1 MNKRLL
7 YLLGTTLALFLVA
20 QVLSWWVSRPG
31 LPHYADKISQ
41 YLQLQEAKV
50 QRYFQNED
58 FFLELHGGPSRN
70 YRPLKPASFALLE
83 EMAKEE
89 FAVYLFES
97 DSIIAWNHNSI
108 QIPEK
113 WLPSQ
118 LNGAGP
124 IFASSRSGFFSLYY
138 KDIALP
144 QDTLTIL
151 AAVPIK
157 KLYPL
162 ESPYLSSGF
171 TADLLMPSTIELSS
185 GEGVPVKN
193 SQGQV
198 FCFVKS
204 NDRLIDPVRQ
214 IWVLSAFALAFLLLS
229 FSFNKVAII
238 IGRKYHFLYG
248 LAFVLLTALGIR
260 HAILRLLFGQE
271 SIWNLFTANL
281 AFEGWNKSLIDL
293 LISSLLVFWATSF
306 FHREFVT
313 FYRAPAEAWKRWGL
327 ASLGYLLVLTA
338 LTLTNF
344 QFKFLVLDSGLQFDF
359 QTIFNLD
366 VSSFASICSLLLFLI
381 SLFIFS
387 HRVMLSVLT
396 LRLNRK
402 ERFRIALASM
412 LISLPVLSSLQLSF
426 HPFMLCLIGLI
437 FILGLELFIESNVS
451 SLTWL
456 VFWLFLCAVYAAG
469 LLYKY
474 KLEKDSK
481 TQLSYAMALA
491 DPSDKIAEHQMAQ
504 LGLELTQDT
513 SLISDLHMQA
523 IDTLFEHPDWQQVVD
538 KRIIEKN
545 YLFNNY
551 QYNFH
556 VFPTGTK
563 RPPISADEAS
573 AIFDLYQDKR
583 ASLSTEFPK
592 LHLVP
597 SYDNVAN
604 YFYADT
610 LYLDPDSVAVTCIL
624 SFKFKA
630 PAPSKVYTE
639 LLLDA
644 PYKGLKELSTYD
656 YVVFQGRRTVFFNGD
671 PTESLL
677 LQAQKLAPNTVGTDF
692 SSTRS
697 DIYYKGNYNL
707 SVVIGKPV
715 GGYTKPW
722 SLFSFLFAL
731 FILMVLVIAFFDF
744 LFPSLPPGLGFRLR
758 GRQSL
763 RNRIQLAVIALVLG
777 SFLIIGIVTVTFFSQ
792 SSDTYHSSR
801 LNRKVNAIQQ
811 DIQRDLAKYS
821 QNWPKNFDLSGLV
834 GSTSN
839 IHNMD
844 INYFDLE
851 GRLLSSSTRFIFD
864 RNIVAP
870 LMNPIALKA
879 LKQPTVTSF
888 FLDEQIG
895 NLGYRTA
902 YVTLRNGQ
910 REIVAYL
917 GLPYYSEGRNLRTDL
932 YDFMGTLLNVYV
944 LLLLVAGVIAIV
956 VANSVTDPIAKIGE
970 KLSRFELGQSEP
982 LEWKNKD
989 EIGQLIAEYNQMIRK
1004 LEESTAKLKQ
1014 SEREGAWREMAKQV
1028 AHEIKNPLTPMKLS
1042 IQHLMRVQQTQPERA
1057 AEMMDKMAGNLIEQI
1072 ENLSRIASEFSNF
1085 AKMPKANRQILTLNE
1100 VINSVYQIFR
1110 ETPDGSNI
1118 LYMELPDAPIE
1129 VFADK
1134 GQVIQVLNNLIKNAI
1149 QAIPDDR
1156 QGKIMLR
1163 LIQQEDVATILVEDN
1178 GSGIPQNMIE
1188 KVFSP
1193 NFTTKTSGMGLGLA
1207 ISKNII
1213 DATGG
1218 QIYFKTKADQGTTF
1232 YIELPIYKE

>member
-7 YLLGTTLALFLVA
+7 YLLGTTLTLFIIA
-20 QVLSWWVSRPG
+20 QLLSWWVSRPG
-31 LPHYADKISQ
+31 LPHYAEKIGQ
-41 YLQLQEAKV
+41 YLQAQEGKL
-50 QRYFQNED
+50 QRYFQNEA
-58 FFLELHGGPSRN
+58 FFADLYGGPNRKFHTIS
-70 YRPLKPASFALLE
+70 PESFALLE

-89 FAVYLFES
+89 FAVYLFQG
-97 DSIIAWNHNSI
+97 DSIIAWNHNRI
-108 QIPEK
+108 RLPDK

-118 LNGAGP
+118 LHAEGP

-138 KDIALP
+138 KDLAHAG
-144 QDTLTIL
+144 DTLTLL
-151 AAVPIK
+151 AAIPIK
-157 KLYPL
+157 KVFPL

-171 TADLLMPSTIELSS
+171 TADLLMPAAIELSS

-198 FCFVKS
+198 FCFLKS
-204 NDRLIDPVRQ
+204 DRSLIDPVRQ
-214 IWVLSAFALAFLLLS
+214 IWVLAAFGLAFLLLS

-238 IGRKYHFLYG
+238 IGKKYHFLYG
-248 LAFVLLTALGIR
+248 LAIVLLTALAIR
-260 HAILRLLFGQE
+260 HAILKLLFGQE

-281 AFEGWNKSLIDL
+281 ALESWNKSLIDL
-293 LISSLLVFWATSF
+293 LISSLLLFWFTSF
-306 FHREFVT
+306 FHREFIS
-313 FYRAPAEAWKRWGL
+313 FYPSPVKAWKRWTL
-327 ASLGYLLVLTA
+327 AGLGYLLILTA

-344 QFKFLVLDSGLQFDF
+344 QFKFLILNSGLQFDF

-366 VSSFASICSLLLFLI
+366 VSSFVAICSLLLSLI

-387 HRVMLSVLT
+387 HRTMLSVLSLKLSRT
-396 LRLNRK
+396 
-402 ERFRIALASM
+402 ERVSIALASI
-412 LISLPVLSSLQLSF
+412 LVSLPVLNSLQLSF
-426 HPFMLCLIGLI
+426 HPVMLCLISLI

-456 VFWLFLCAVYAAG
+456 VFWLFLCAGYAMV

-474 KLEKDSK
+474 EIDKNYK
-481 TQLSYAMALA
+481 TQQHYAKTLA
-491 DPSDKIAEHQMAQ
+491 DPSDQMAEPQMVQ
-504 LGLELTQDT
+504 LGQELAQDT
-513 SLISDLHMQA
+513 ALMNQIRRQA
-523 IDTLFEHPDWQQVVD
+523 LDTIYEDPAWHQIID
-538 KRIIEKN
+538 KKIIEKN

-551 QYNFH
+551 QYSFH
-556 VFPTGTK
+556 VFSQPEK
-563 RPPISADEAS
+563 HPPLAAAHAS
-573 AIFDLYQDKR
+573 AIYDLYQDKR
-583 ASLSTEFPK
+583 ASLKTKYPK

-597 SYDNVAN
+597 SYDDEAN
-604 YFYADT
+604 YFYSDT
-610 LYLDPDSVAVTCIL
+610 LYLGSDSLAVTGIL
-624 SFKFKA
+624 SFQFKK
-630 PAPSKVYTE
+630 PTPSRVYTE

-644 PYKGLKELSTYD
+644 PYKGLKELSSYD
-656 YVVFQGRRTVFFNGD
+656 YEVFQGRRSVFSNGT
-671 PTESLL
+671 PTEGLL
-677 LQAQKLAPNTVGTDF
+677 LQAQKLAADTFGTRF
-692 SSTRS
+692 TSTRS
-697 DIYYKGNYNL
+697 DIYYRGKHKL
-707 SVVIGKPV
+707 TAVIGKSV

-731 FILMVLVIAFFDF
+731 FILMVLLLAFIDF
-744 LFPSLPPGLGFRLR
+744 WFPCLPPGLGFRLR

-792 SSDTYHSSR
+792 SSDRYHDSR
-801 LNRKVNAIQQ
+801 LKRKVNAIQE
-811 DIQRDLAKYS
+811 DIQRDLANYPL
-821 QNWPKNFDLSGLV
+821 NWPKSFDLGALV
-834 GSTSN
+834 RSTSN

-870 LMNPIALKA
+870 LMNPVALKA
-879 LKQPTVTSF
+879 LKQPTTTSR
-888 FLDEQIG
+888 FLDEKIG
-895 NLGYRTA
+895 KLAYKTA

-917 GLPYYSEGRNLRTDL
+917 GLPYYSEGRNLRSDL

-970 KLSRFELGQSEP
+970 KLSRFDLGQSEP

-1085 AKMPKANRQILTLNE
+1085 AKMPKANRQILALNE
-1100 VINSVYQIFR
+1100 VVNSVYQIFR
-1110 ETPDGSNI
+1110 ETPDGSDF
-1118 LYMELPDAPIE
+1118 LYMELPDDPIE

-1134 GQVIQVLNNLIKNAI
+1134 GQIIQVLNNLIKNAI

-1156 QGKIMLR
+1156 QGKVTLK
-1163 LIQQEDVATILVEDN
+1163 LIRKGGIASILVEDN
-1178 GSGIPQNMIE
+1178 GSGIPENMIE

-1218 QIYFKTKADQGTTF
+1218 QIYFKTQTNKGTTF

>member
-1 MNKRLL
+1 M
-7 YLLGTTLALFLVA
+7 LFLVA
-20 QVLSWWVSRPG
+20 QLLSWWVSRPG
-31 LPHYADKISQ
+31 LPHYAEKIGQ
-41 YLQLQEAKV
+41 YLQSQESKL

-58 FFLELHGGPSRN
+58 FFAGLYGGPNRN
-70 YRPLKPASFALLE
+70 FHNLSPENFALLE

-89 FAVYLFES
+89 FAVYLFRG
-97 DSIIAWNHNSI
+97 DSIIAWNHNRI
-108 QIPEK
+108 RLPEK
-113 WLPSQ
+113 WLPGQ
-118 LNGAGP
+118 LHAAGP

-138 KDIALP
+138 KDIVRSK
-144 QDTLTIL
+144 DTLTLL
-151 AAVPIK
+151 AAIPIK
-157 KLYPL
+157 QNYPM

-171 TADLLMPSTIELSS
+171 TADLLMPSAIELSS

-193 SQGQV
+193 SRGQV
-198 FCFVKS
+198 FCFLKS
-204 NDRLIDPVRQ
+204 DQQPIDPVRQ
-214 IWVLSAFALAFLLLS
+214 IWVLTAFGLAFLLLS

-238 IGRKYHFLYG
+238 IGKKYHFLYG
-248 LAFVLLTALGIR
+248 LAIVLLTALGIR

-281 AFEGWNKSLIDL
+281 ALEGWNKALIDL
-293 LISSLLVFWATSF
+293 LISSLLLFWATSF
-306 FHREFVT
+306 FHREFVS
-313 FYRAPAEAWKRWGL
+313 FYQTPKEAWKRWIL
-327 ASLGYLLVLTA
+327 AGLGYLSVLTA
-338 LTLTNF
+338 ITLTNF

-366 VSSFASICSLLLFLI
+366 VISFAAICSLLLILI
-381 SLFIFS
+381 ALFIFS
-387 HRVMLSVLT
+387 HRIMLSVLS
-396 LRLNRK
+396 LKLNRI
-402 ERFRIALASM
+402 EQACIASAS
-412 LISLPVLSSLQLSF
+412 IVVSLPVISSLQLSF
-426 HPFMLCLIGLI
+426 HPLMLYLIGLI
-437 FILGLELFIESNVS
+437 FILGLELFIESKVS

-456 VFWLFLCAVYAAG
+456 VFWIFLCAGYAMV

-474 KLEKDSK
+474 EIDKNYN
-481 TQLSYAMALA
+481 TQLEYAKALA
-491 DPSDKIAEHQMAQ
+491 DPSDQKAEPLIVE
-504 LGLELTQDT
+504 LGQEVRRDT
-513 SLISDLHMQA
+513 ALISHIQKQA
-523 IDTLFEHPDWQQVVD
+523 LDTLYEHPEWQKMID
-538 KRIIEKN
+538 KIVIEKS

-551 QYNFH
+551 QYRFH
-556 VFPTGTK
+556 VFANGK
-563 RPPISADEAS
+563 RPPPISVPQANS
-573 AIFDLYQDKR
+573 IYVLYQNKS
-583 ASLSTEFPK
+583 ASLATKFPK
-592 LHLVP
+592 LFLVP
-597 SYDNVAN
+597 SYDDAAN

-610 LYLDPDSVAVTCIL
+610 LYLAPDSSAVTCLL
-624 SFKFKA
+624 SFQFKK
-630 PAPSKVYTE
+630 PTPSRVYTE

-644 PYKGLKELSTYD
+644 PYKGLKELSGYD
-656 YVVFQGRRTVFFNGD
+656 YEVFQGRRSVFSNGT
-671 PTESLL
+671 PTEGLL
-677 LQAQKLAPNTVGTDF
+677 LQAQKLDPDTFGTRF
-692 SSTRS
+692 TSTRS
-697 DIYYKGNYNL
+697 DIYYKGKHKL
-707 SVVIGKPV
+707 TAVIGRSV

-731 FILMVLVIAFFDF
+731 FILMVLLLTFIDF
-744 LFPSLPPGLGFRLR
+744 WLPCLPPGLGFRLR

-792 SSDTYHSSR
+792 SSDRYHDSR
-801 LNRKVNAIQQ
+801 LKRKVSAIQE
-811 DIQRDLAKYS
+811 DIQRDLANYPL
-821 QNWPKNFDLSGLV
+821 NWPKGYDLGALV
-834 GSTSN
+834 RSTSN

-844 INYFDLE
+844 INYFDME

-870 LMNPIALKA
+870 LMNPVALKA
-879 LKQPTVTSF
+879 LKQPTTTSR
-888 FLDEQIG
+888 FLDERIG
-895 NLGYRTA
+895 KLAYKTA

-932 YDFMGTLLNVYV
+932 YDFMGTILNVYV

-956 VANSVTDPIAKIGE
+956 VANSVTEPIAKIGE
-970 KLSRFELGQSEP
+970 KLSRFDLGQSEP

-1042 IQHLMRVQQTQPERA
+1042 IQHLMRVQQSQPERA

-1085 AKMPKANRQILTLNE
+1085 AKMPKANRQILPLNE

-1110 ETPDGSNI
+1110 ETPDGSDF
-1118 LYMELPDAPIE
+1118 LFMELPDESIE

-1134 GQVIQVLNNLIKNAI
+1134 GQIIQVLNNLIKNAI

-1156 QGKIMLR
+1156 AGKVTLKLTRQGDTASI
-1163 LIQQEDVATILVEDN
+1163 VVEDN

-1218 QIYFKTKADQGTTF
+1218 QIYFKTQTNKGTSF